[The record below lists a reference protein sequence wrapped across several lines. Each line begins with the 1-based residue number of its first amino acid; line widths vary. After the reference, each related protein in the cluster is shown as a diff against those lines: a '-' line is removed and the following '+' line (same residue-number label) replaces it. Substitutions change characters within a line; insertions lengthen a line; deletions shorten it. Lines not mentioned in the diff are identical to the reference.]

1 MGCLCPKVNKTK
13 NSTDLNEQ
21 LNEDPAPNEQEDLE
35 ANHITIGLS
44 KYQDISQKRKLAE
57 YLLSN
62 DLNIYK
68 RHLSDVKNFGDEEF
82 NALFEGNT
90 DYDFKVPNKKGIIQL
105 AQKFEDNQDLIIEN
119 YNKEHTYK
127 WVLQIWRSNI
137 LQKLKMEE
145 DETKRKELLKSHKI
159 DVDQWDEEFKKSF
172 FSIINISPIKTLSE
186 RMKNYFEADYGTF
199 DELIKAVRKS
209 RKTIEKGEKSL
220 CNINISANL
229 DSAMNCIIKD
239 FIPRF
244 FKQISHGIDN
254 IPNELRNKEKN
265 NALEIIDES
274 VWTESKKNKLIEQVK
289 KIYEKEVSSS
299 GIFSSSKEYEELKNL
314 SEKFNED
321 NFWNN
326 YLFDENLEF
335 NELTIEDKAKTV
347 FGNKEIK
354 HAILGLSL
362 ANLGYSVG
370 HLCQTF
376 MNSEKIKN
384 FNHRFDEIKENF
396 EKHKN
401 KVDILK
407 LDEDVD
413 EAIKLVGEWG
423 ANFETDLE
431 DVKALIKEIEDQ
443 TKDIEN
449 EKNKTILNIIGSTSG
464 IVISSFGALV
474 TEGEDRLEY
483 ASASF
488 SNIVSL
494 CINCKDIKELKKAI
508 EDLRILQDKAIAL
521 EKEITSELKNI
532 EKKFKELSVKHI
544 G

>member
-13 NSTDLNEQ
+13 NSPDLNEQ

-62 DLNIYK
+62 DLNIFK
-68 RHLSDVKNFGDEEF
+68 RHLSDVKNLSDEEF
-82 NALFEGNT
+82 NELFEGNT
-90 DYDFKVPNKKGIIQL
+90 DYDFKVANKKGIIQL
-105 AQKFEDNQDLIIEN
+105 AQKFEDNQDLIMEN

-127 WVLQIWRSNI
+127 WVLQIWRLNI
-137 LQKLKMEE
+137 LQKLKAEE
-145 DETKRKELLKSHKI
+145 DEKKKNQLLQFHKI
-159 DVDQWDEEFKKSF
+159 DVNQWDEEFRRTF
-172 FSIINISPIKTLSE
+172 FIIINSSPIKTLSE
-186 RMKNYFEADYGTF
+186 RMVNYFEADYGTF
-199 DELIKAVRKS
+199 DDLIKAVRKS

-229 DSAMNCIIKD
+229 DSAMSCIIKD
-239 FIPRF
+239 FVPKF
-244 FKQISHGIDN
+244 FKKISHEIDN

-265 NALEIIDES
+265 NALEMIEES
-274 VWTESKKNKLIEQVK
+274 VWTESKKKKLIEQVK
-289 KIYEKEVSSS
+289 KIYEKETSSS
-299 GIFSSSKEYEELKNL
+299 GIFSSSKEYEELKNI
-314 SEKFNED
+314 SKKFNED
-321 NFWNN
+321 NFWGH
-326 YLFDENLEF
+326 YCHEYLEF
-335 NELTIEDKAKTV
+335 NKLTIEDKAKTV

-384 FNHRFDEIKENF
+384 FNQRFDEIKENF
-396 EKHKN
+396 ERHKN
-401 KVDILK
+401 KVEILK

-413 EAIKLVGEWG
+413 EAIRLVGEWG

-431 DVKALIKEIEDQ
+431 DIKALIKDIDEQ

-449 EKNKTILNIIGSTSG
+449 EKNKSILNIIGSGSG
-464 IVISSFGALV
+464 IVISSFAALV
-474 TEGEDRLEY
+474 TEGEDRIEY

-494 CINCKDIKELKKAI
+494 CINCKDIKEQKKAI
-508 EDLRILQDKAIAL
+508 EELRNIQDKAIAL
-521 EKEITSELKNI
+521 EKEIVSELNNLK
-532 EKKFKELSVKHI
+532 KKFKELSVKHI